1 MEPQS
6 RYSLIQWHKVLDST
20 NNEAKRVFGTLDNM
34 SVIAALYQTAGRGRG
49 SHSWVSASGENLT
62 FSLVL
67 KFREGVLPS
76 SEAVRITH
84 LATVSVSDLLVEEGV
99 EPRIKWPNDVWVGEK
114 KISGMLIENSF
125 SGASVTGSVIGI
137 GLNLNQKEFDPL
149 LPNPTSLSLLTGRSY
164 NPVATLDRLYEIFC
178 RRAPMLEGD
187 DGRARL
193 ELEFSKRMFVLEKA
207 GQDRISDAIDSFEAQ
222 K

>member
-1 MEPQS
+1 MEPIGRDS
-6 RYSLIQWHKVLDST
+6 PIRWHKVLDST
-20 NNEAKRVFGTLDNM
+20 NNEARRDFDSLDNM
-34 SVIAALYQTAGRGRG
+34 SVIAARYQTAGRGRG
-49 SHSWVSASGENLT
+49 THSWVSTEGENLM

-67 KFREGVLPS
+67 KFREGLLPA

-84 LATVSVSDLLVEEGV
+84 FATVSVCDLLLEEEV
-99 EPRIKWPNDVWVGEK
+99 EPRIKWPNDIWVEDS
-114 KISGMLIENSF
+114 KICGILIENSF
-125 SGASVTGSVIGI
+125 SGTSVTGSIVGI
-137 GLNLNQKEFDPL
+137 GLNLNQKSFDPL
-149 LPNPTSLSLLTGRSY
+149 LPNPTSLTLLTGREYSLE
-164 NPVATLDRLYEIFC
+164 ATLDRLYEIFC

-193 ELEFSKRMFVLEKA
+193 ELEFSKRMFVLEKS

>member
-34 SVIAALYQTAGRGRG
+34 SVIAAVYQTAGRGRG
-49 SHSWVSASGENLT
+49 SHSWVSAEGENLT

-207 GQDRISDAIDSFEAQ
+207 GQDRISDAIDSFEAR

>member
-1 MEPQS
+1 MKPIG
-6 RYSLIQWHKVLDST
+6 RYPLIQWHKVLDST
-20 NNEAKRVFGTLDNM
+20 NNEARRVFDSLDNM

-49 SHSWVSASGENLT
+49 SHSWVSAAGENLT

-84 LATVSVSDLLVEEGV
+84 LATVSVCDLLLEERV
-99 EPRIKWPNDVWVGEK
+99 EPRIKWPNDVWVQDR

-125 SGASVTGSVIGI
+125 SGTSVTGSIVGI
-137 GLNLNQKEFDPL
+137 GLNLNQKQFDPL
-149 LPNPTSLSLLTGRSY
+149 LPNPTSLTLLTGREYS
-164 NPVATLDRLYEIFC
+164 PEATLDRLYEIFC
-178 RRAPMLEGD
+178 RRAPMMEGD

-193 ELEFSKRMFVLEKA
+193 ELEFSKRMFVLEKT
-207 GQDRISDAIDSFEAQ
+207 GQDRISEAIDSFEAR